1 MSNDNPSWADAQP
14 TVPIV
19 PAAPP
24 ETTHPTLPYP
34 IPPLP
39 AAAQPRYV
47 PPTPGAPYAQQPY
60 APYAAQPYG
69 QHPGSAVQPAA
80 YAPQHPAGYA
90 AQPYAAQPY
99 PVQPYPG
106 QPFVAPR
113 PSSGLAL
120 AALICGIAG
129 ILVVPFGFWIIVPML
144 VPIAAVVL
152 GHMALSQLKKRPDL
166 GGKGMA
172 IAGLI
177 MGYVPVVLGVAFAA
191 IMLGSLLMFGLVA
204 LPFSFS

>member
-24 ETTHPTLPYP
+24 EAAYPTLPYP
-34 IPPLP
+34 IPPMP
-39 AAAQPRYV
+39 AAANPRYE
-47 PPTPGAPYAQQPY
+47 PPTPGAPYGQQPYTPYTPQPSGQRPGSAGQAAAYDAQQPAAYPAQPYAQQPY
-60 APYAAQPYG
+60 PM
-69 QHPGSAVQPAA
+69 
-80 YAPQHPAGYA
+80 
-90 AQPYAAQPY
+90 
-99 PVQPYPG
+99 QPYPG
-106 QPFVAPR
+106 QPYAAPR
-113 PSSGLAL
+113 PTSGLAL
-120 AALICGIAG
+120 ASLICGIAG
-129 ILVVPFGFWIIVPML
+129 ILVVPFSFWIIVPML

-177 MGYVPVVLGVAFAA
+177 TGYVPVVLGVAFAA
-191 IMLGSLLMFGLVA
+191 IMVVSVLMFGLVA
-204 LPFSFS
+204 LPFTFS